1 MQKRN
6 EILKEATKM
15 FAAEKDVTEQ
25 EAASMVNFKGF
36 SYANIYNPWL
46 FLNTYEILREIYP
59 FFQKKN
65 LDLIHSSKRGIL
77 LKNWAKKRKLNGIV
91 RILFLCIRQN
101 Y

>member
-25 EAASMVNFKGF
+25 EAASMVNGCVKI
-36 SYANIYNPWL
+36 SQKAVTKEKNPCQI
-46 FLNTYEILREIYP
+46 F
-59 FFQKKN
+59 
-65 LDLIHSSKRGIL
+65 GIICY
-77 LKNWAKKRKLNGIV
+77 WFV
-91 RILFLCIRQN
+91 P

>member
-36 SYANIYNPWL
+36 SGDFRDVFTFI
-46 FLNTYEILREIYP
+46 T
-59 FFQKKN
+59 
-65 LDLIHSSKRGIL
+65 LISWS
-77 LKNWAKKRKLNGIV
+77 WADE
-91 RILFLCIRQN
+91 
-101 Y
+101 